1 MIATVAV
8 VIVNSE
14 AFVDPRLDTSTP
26 TIRDIFSKAVGDG
39 DSFQLLTIS
48 NVSQSEDA
56 IRSAV
61 RDLITGR
68 RNSVDWILVVGGIGF
83 EDGECTPEVRQR
95 LRGLLVSFTD

>member
-1 MIATVAV
+1 MIVTVAA

-61 RDLITGR
+61 RDLIR

-95 LRGLLVSFTD
+95 SRGLLVSFTN